1 MMQIYASSLEDVY
14 DEVELIVQDHM
25 MRVFVLLVLVMM
37 VVRSMMM
44 MTVGVVVVVLM
55 E

>member
-25 MRVFVLLVLVMM
+25 MRVFALLVLVMM
-37 VVRSMMM
+37 VVKSMMM
-44 MTVGVVVVVLM
+44 MMVVVVVLM

>member
-1 MMQIYASSLEDVY
+1 MQIYASSLEDVY

-25 MRVFVLLVLVMM
+25 MTVFVLLVLVMM
-37 VVRSMMM
+37 VVKSMMM
-44 MTVGVVVVVLM
+44 MVVVVEVLM